1 MALTELPPLVSTP
14 LVSTPLVS
22 TPLVSTPLA
31 SELFG
36 QAPQL
41 QFDAPASQSFPALAD
56 FHPAVRTWFER
67 TFPFGPTPPQEHAWP
82 SIAAGNDTLVAAPT
96 GSGKTLSAFLVSIDQ
111 LYKRHEAGTLIANTA
126 QVVYVSPL
134 KALAVDISE
143 NLTRP
148 LDQIAAVALELGY
161 QPPVLRVGVRSGDT
175 TSSQRSSMVR
185 KPPEFIVTTPESLYL
200 MVTAEKSRNA
210 LRTVRTVIID
220 EIHAVA
226 RDKRGSHLTIT
237 LERLEHIC
245 RTRPVR
251 VGLSAT
257 QRPIETV
264 ARLLVGS
271 ARSDASGAPDCT
283 IVDTGHQRELDLELV
298 LPEGELEALPAA
310 EMVAELLDEITDMIE
325 QHHTTLVFVNTRRMA
340 ERIAHQLAERLG
352 HDKVA
357 AHHGSLSKDRRE
369 RVERKL
375 RAGEFKALV
384 ATASLELGIDI
395 GPIELVCQIGS
406 PRSIAT
412 FLQRVGRS
420 GHTRYGTPKGRLFP
434 LSRDSLVECAA
445 LLSATRAGRLDAIL
459 PPPAPLD
466 ILAQQIIAETAAE
479 RWNIDD
485 LYTLMTGAAP
495 YADLTRA
502 VFDEVVEFTAKGI
515 MTGRGPKGAFV
526 HHDEVNGEVEGR
538 RGARLASL
546 TSGGAIPEVADYRV
560 VADPDDMFVGTV
572 NEDWATESLPG
583 DIFLLGTHSWQI
595 RRIEP
600 GVVRVVDAGG
610 KPPTLPFWLG
620 EAPARTQEL
629 SEEVS
634 ALRAGVQRLIETQ
647 TPRAAVEWV
656 IESCGID
663 HVAAEMIVAYLA
675 ASLAVLGDLP
685 TTNRLII
692 ERFFDQTGGMQ
703 LVVHSPF
710 GGRINRAFGLALRKK
725 FCVNFDFELQAAA
738 NDDSVLLS
746 LGPQHSFP
754 LNEVKDYLKAE
765 QVPQTLTQ
773 AVLVP
778 PSPMFISRWRWNLNR
793 SLTVLRWK
801 GGRKNPPP
809 IQRMEADDVM
819 AAVFPSVAGCQ
830 EHINGPIEIPD
841 HPIVRQTMF
850 DTLHEGMDV
859 DGLCE
864 LVSRLE
870 SGDLQVTCVDSV
882 EPSPLSHELLVG
894 PAFTF
899 LDDAEAID
907 RRSRAVPLRRG
918 IPVELTDIGGV
929 DLSAINQV
937 RVEAEPDVRN
947 ADELHDLLADLV
959 RTRVRPQWQALFD
972 ELVVRNRAVLLDGG
986 FWSTAEMAATAQ
998 SIGNDTSQGE
1008 EGLQSMV
1015 RGHLTTTGPITTA
1028 DLAELCGTATNRV
1041 AIALV
1046 GLEGTG
1052 FAIRGAWSPSEGADT
1067 EWCSRQ
1073 LLSRIHVYSQKRRR
1087 KQVEPCTAQQFV
1099 QFLLRW
1105 QHLTPDT
1112 QVRGRAGLVSVL
1124 EQLQGYEVP
1133 AGSWEAVLAGRVANY
1148 QPGWLDELCL
1158 GGEIVWGRLSSPAV
1172 LDSDTEPQAELGSPN
1187 RQPIHS
1193 ERRLAPSRATR
1204 ISLTTRGD
1212 FAWLLAAGRKSIR
1225 PSAAPQTSPSGL
1237 LPTDGPCS
1245 ESGAEADNLVGSELI
1260 AAVVEHLDS
1269 SGAKFHAE
1277 LVEHFDLQAHEIEEA
1292 LWSAVGLGLVTADSF
1307 GAVRTLFASRTVRSA
1322 RHSLGRRGLRR
1333 GVAGHERA
1341 EGRWALLPAAMRIE
1355 DPDELAEA
1363 VAEQLLARW
1372 GVVFRDLVQSESLAI
1387 PWREI
1392 LWAFRRLEARGL
1404 IRGGRFV
1411 NGFAGEQY
1419 ASVEAIRALKEAR
1432 RSASQSS
1439 TDEIVDVMAVDPC
1452 NITGVLLPGDRVR
1465 SVGSATIRFCN
1476 GMVYAEPMSISEI
1489 QPALSV
1495 KSGSDIK

>member
-1 MALTELPPLVSTP
+1 MALTELPPRRTSTTEP
-14 LVSTPLVS
+14 
-22 TPLVSTPLA
+22 
-31 SELFG
+31 ELIG
-36 QAPQL
+36 QTLQL
-41 QFDAPASQSFPALAD
+41 QFDAPAVASWPALAD

-67 TFPFGPTPPQEHAWP
+67 SFPLGPTPPQEHAWP
-82 SIAAGNDTLVAAPT
+82 SIADGNDTLVAAPT

-111 LYKRHEAGTLIANTA
+111 LYKRHDAGTLMANTA

-148 LDQIAAVALELGY
+148 LDEIAAIALELGY
-161 QPPVLRVGVRSGDT
+161 QPPALRVGVRSGDT

-200 MVTAEKSRNA
+200 MVTAEKSREA
-210 LRTVRTVIID
+210 LRTVQTVIID

-226 RDKRGSHLTIT
+226 RDKRGSHLTLT

-245 RTRPVR
+245 GDRPVR
-251 VGLSAT
+251 IGLSAT

-271 ARSDASGAPDCT
+271 ARSDATGAPDCT
-283 IVDTGHQRELDLELV
+283 VVDTGHKRDLDLQLV

-352 HDKVA
+352 DDKVA

-420 GHTRYGTPKGRLFP
+420 GHTRHGTPKGRLFP

-445 LLSATRAGRLDAIL
+445 LLSATQAGRLDAIL
-459 PPPAPLD
+459 PPVAPLD
-466 ILAQQIIAETAAE
+466 ILAQQIVAETAAE
-479 RWNIDD
+479 RWNVND
-485 LYTLMTGAAP
+485 LYELMKGAAP
-495 YADLTRA
+495 YADLTRE
-502 VFDEVVEFTAKGI
+502 VFDEVLDFTTKGVV
-515 MTGRGPKGAFV
+515 TGRGPKGAYV
-526 HHDEVNGEVEGR
+526 HFDQVNGEVEGR

-546 TSGGAIPEVADYRV
+546 TSGGAIPETADYRV
-560 VADPDDMFVGTV
+560 VADPDDMRVGTV
-572 NEDWATESLPG
+572 GEDWATESMPG

-610 KPPTLPFWLG
+610 KPPTIPVWLG

-634 ALRAGVQRLIETQ
+634 SLRAGVQRLIETQ
-647 TPRAAVEWV
+647 SPRAAVAWV
-656 IESCGID
+656 METCDIG
-663 HVAAEMIVAYLA
+663 ALPAEMIVAYLG

-685 TTNRLII
+685 TTDRLVI

-746 LGPQHSFP
+746 LGPQHSFA
-754 LNEVKDYLKAE
+754 LDDVKNYLKTEA
-765 QVPQTLTQ
+765 VPQTLVQ

-819 AAVFPSVAGCQ
+819 AAAFPSAAGCQ

-841 HPIVRQTMF
+841 HPIVRQTMY

-870 SGDLQVTCVDSV
+870 SGDLHVTCVDSV

-918 IPVELTDIGGV
+918 IPVELDEIGGV

-937 RVEAEPDVRN
+937 RIEAEPDVRN
-947 ADELHDLLADLV
+947 ADELHDLLTDLV
-959 RTRVRPQWQALFD
+959 RTRVRPQWQDMFS
-972 ELVVRNRAVLLDGG
+972 ELVSRNRAVPLDGG
-986 FWSTAEMAATAQ
+986 FWTTAELAETATA
-998 SIGNDTSQGE
+998 IGTDTTAGE
-1008 EGLQSMV
+1008 EGLQAMV

-1028 DLAELCGTATNRV
+1028 DLAELCGTETNRV

-1052 FAIRGAWSPSEGADT
+1052 FVIRGAWSPSEGVDT

-1112 QVRGRAGLVSVL
+1112 QVRGRAGLISVL
-1124 EQLQGYEVP
+1124 EQLQGYQVP

-1158 GGEIVWGRLSSPAV
+1158 GGEVVWGRLSSPAV
-1172 LDSDTEPQAELGSPN
+1172 REQDGEAETEQDSP
-1187 RQPIHS
+1187 
-1193 ERRLAPSRATR
+1193 ERRLTPSRATR

-1212 FAWLLAAGRKSIR
+1212 FAWLLAAGRK
-1225 PSAAPQTSPSGL
+1225 
-1237 LPTDGPCS
+1237 
-1245 ESGAEADNLVGSELI
+1245 GASEADSADTVNDDVDASADNEDDECDLI
-1260 AAVVEHLDS
+1260 TAVVDHLDQR
-1269 SGAKFHAE
+1269 GAKFHAE
-1277 LVEHFDLQAHEIEEA
+1277 LAEHFDRPAHEIENA

-1307 GAVRTLFASRTVRSA
+1307 GAVRTLFATRKVRNA

-1333 GVAGHERA
+1333 GAAGHERA
-1341 EGRWALLPAAMRIE
+1341 EGRWALLPAPMPIE

-1372 GVVFRDLVQSESLAI
+1372 GVVFRDLVQTESLAL

-1411 NGFAGEQY
+1411 SGFAGEQY
-1419 ASVEAIRALKEAR
+1419 ASVEAIRSLKESR
-1432 RSASQSS
+1432 RTSKQS
-1439 TDEIVDVMAVDPC
+1439 TDDETVDVMAVDPC
-1452 NITGVLLPGDRVR
+1452 NITGILLPGDRVR
-1465 SVGSATIRFCN
+1465 SVGTSTIRFRN
-1476 GMVYAEPMSISEI
+1476 GMVHAETMS
-1489 QPALSV
+1489 L
-1495 KSGSDIK
+1495 

>member
-1 MALTELPPLVSTP
+1 MAITDLPLTPFTSSSVTA
-14 LVSTPLVS
+14 VGH
-22 TPLVSTPLA
+22 A
-31 SELFG
+31 R
-36 QAPQL
+36 QL
-41 QFDAPASQSFPALAD
+41 QFDAPGPPSFPALAD
-56 FHPAVRTWFER
+56 FHPAVRTWFTR
-67 TFPFGPTPPQEHAWP
+67 SFPLGPTPPQEHAWP

-111 LYKRHEAGTLIANTA
+111 LYKRHDAGTLMANTA

-143 NLTRP
+143 NLSRP
-148 LDQIAAVALELGY
+148 LDEIAAIALELGY
-161 QPPVLRVGVRSGDT
+161 QPPALRVGVRSGDT

-200 MVTAEKSRNA
+200 MVTAEKSRDA
-210 LRTVRTVIID
+210 LRTVQTVIID

-226 RDKRGSHLTIT
+226 RDKRGSHLTLT

-245 RTRPVR
+245 GDRPVR
-251 VGLSAT
+251 IGLSAT

-264 ARLLVGS
+264 ARMLVGS
-271 ARSDASGAPDCT
+271 ARSNATGAPDCT
-283 IVDTGHQRELDLELV
+283 IVDAGHQRHLDLELV

-310 EMVAELLDEITDMIE
+310 EMVAELLDEITEMIE

-352 HDKVA
+352 DDKVA

-420 GHTRYGTPKGRLFP
+420 GHTRHGTPKGRLFP

-445 LLSATRAGRLDAIL
+445 LLSATKAGRLDAIL
-459 PPPAPLD
+459 PPVAPLD
-466 ILAQQIIAETAAE
+466 ILAQQIVAETAAE
-479 RWNIDD
+479 RWNVDD
-485 LYTLMTGAAP
+485 LYTLMKGASP
-495 YADLTRA
+495 YAELTRE
-502 VFDEVVEFTAKGI
+502 VFDEVLDFTTKGI
-515 MTGRGPKGAFV
+515 VTGRGPKGAYV
-526 HHDEVNGEVEGR
+526 HFDEINGEVEGR

-546 TSGGAIPEVADYRV
+546 TSGGAIPETADYRV
-560 VADPDDMFVGTV
+560 IADPDDMRVGSV
-572 NEDWATESLPG
+572 GEDWATESLPG

-610 KPPTLPFWLG
+610 KPPTIPVWLG

-634 ALRAGVQRLIETQ
+634 SLRAGVQRLIETQ
-647 TPRAAVEWV
+647 SPRAAVAWV
-656 IESCGID
+656 IETCDID
-663 HVAAEMIVAYLA
+663 PLPAEMIVAYLA

-685 TTNRLII
+685 TTERLVI

-754 LNEVKDYLKAE
+754 LDEVKNYLKSE

-819 AAVFPSVAGCQ
+819 AAAFPSAAGCQ
-830 EHINGPIEIPD
+830 EHINGPIEIPN

-899 LDDAEAID
+899 LDADAEAID

-918 IPVELTDIGGV
+918 IPVDLNEIGGV

-937 RVEAEPDVRN
+937 RIEAEPDIRN

-959 RTRVRPQWQALFD
+959 RTRARPQWQDLFN
-972 ELVVRNRAVLLDGG
+972 ELVHRNRAVALDGG
-986 FWSTAEMAATAQ
+986 FWSTAELADTARA
-998 SIGNDTSQGE
+998 IGTDTTRGE
-1008 EGLQSMV
+1008 EGLQAMV

-1028 DLAELCGTATNRV
+1028 DLAELCDTETSRV

-1052 FAIRGAWSPSEGADT
+1052 FAIRGAWSPTEGADT
-1067 EWCSRQ
+1067 EWCSRH

-1087 KQVEPCTAQQFV
+1087 KQVEPCTQQQFV

-1112 QVRGRAGLVSVL
+1112 HVKGRAGLIAVL

-1133 AGSWEAVLAGRVANY
+1133 AGSWEAVLSGRVANY
-1148 QPGWLDELCL
+1148 QPSWLDELCL
-1158 GGEIVWGRLSSPAV
+1158 GGEVVWGRLSPPVAAPCLAPTDADESGLHTEHDSP
-1172 LDSDTEPQAELGSPN
+1172 ELHLRAP
-1187 RQPIHS
+1187 

-1204 ISLTTRGD
+1204 ISLATRGD
-1212 FAWLLAAGRKSIR
+1212 FAWLLAAGRKGS
-1225 PSAAPQTSPSGL
+1225 
-1237 LPTDGPCS
+1237 
-1245 ESGAEADNLVGSELI
+1245 AEAPADETDLVSEII
-1260 AAVVEHLDS
+1260 ALLDQR
-1269 SGAKFHAE
+1269 GAKFHAE
-1277 LVEHFDLQAHEIEEA
+1277 LAEHFDRPGPEIEDA

-1307 GAVRTLFASRTVRSA
+1307 GAVRTLFANRKVRSA

-1333 GVAGHERA
+1333 GAAGHERA
-1341 EGRWALLPAAMRIE
+1341 EGRWALLPAPMEIE

-1372 GVVFRDLVQSESLAI
+1372 GVVFRDMVQTESLAI
-1387 PWREI
+1387 PWREV

-1411 NGFAGEQY
+1411 SGFAGEQY
-1419 ASVEAIRALKEAR
+1419 ASVEAIRALRETR
-1432 RSASQSS
+1432 RHKPS
-1439 TDEIVDVMAVDPC
+1439 TTPDEIVDVLAVDPC
-1452 NITGVLLPGDRVR
+1452 NITGHLLPGDRVR
-1465 SVGSATIRFCN
+1465 SVGSSTIRFRN
-1476 GMVYAEPMSISEI
+1476 GLVHDHVSHDHVSHDHVSMDSNELSEV
-1489 QPALSV
+1489 P
-1495 KSGSDIK
+1495 G

>member
-1 MALTELPPLVSTP
+1 MALTELPLLVDTP
-14 LVSTPLVS
+14 LVRPPVGPDNGIAT
-22 TPLVSTPLA
+22 
-31 SELFG
+31 
-36 QAPQL
+36 QL
-41 QFDAPASQSFPALAD
+41 PFDAPGAPLFDALAD

-67 TFPFGPTPPQEHAWP
+67 AFPLGPTPPQEQAWP

-111 LYKRHEAGTLIANTA
+111 LYKRHDAGTLMANTA

-148 LDQIAAVALELGY
+148 LDQIAAIALELGY
-161 QPPVLRVGVRSGDT
+161 QPPALRVGVRSGDT

-200 MVTAEKSRNA
+200 MVTAEKSRQA
-210 LRTVRTVIID
+210 LRTVQTVIID

-226 RDKRGSHLTIT
+226 RDKRGSHLCLT

-245 RTRPVR
+245 GDRPVR
-251 VGLSAT
+251 IGLSAT

-271 ARSDASGAPDCT
+271 ARNDAAGAPDCT
-283 IVDTGHQRELDLELV
+283 IVDTGHQRLLDLELV

-310 EMVAELLDEITDMIE
+310 EMVAELLDEITEMIE

-352 HDKVA
+352 DDKVA

-434 LSRDSLVECAA
+434 LSRDSLCECAA
-445 LLSATRAGRLDAIL
+445 LLAATRAGRLDAIL

-466 ILAQQIIAETAAE
+466 ILAQQIVAETAAE
-479 RWNIDD
+479 RWNVDD
-485 LYTLMTGAAP
+485 LYDLMRGAAP
-495 YADLTRA
+495 YADLTRE
-502 VFDEVVEFTAKGI
+502 VFDEVLEFTTKGI
-515 MTGRGPKGAFV
+515 VTGRGPKGAYV
-526 HHDEVNGEVEGR
+526 HHDEINGEVEGR
-538 RGARLASL
+538 RGARLAAL

-610 KPPTLPFWLG
+610 KPPTIPFWLG

-629 SEEVS
+629 SEELS
-634 ALRAGVQRLIETQ
+634 ALRAGVQHLIETQ

-656 IESCGID
+656 IETCGID
-663 HVAAEMIVAYLA
+663 SVAAEMIVAYLA

-685 TTNRLII
+685 TTDRLVI

-754 LNEVKDYLKAE
+754 LDEVKNYLKSD
-765 QVPQTLTQ
+765 QVPQTLIQ

-819 AAVFPSVAGCQ
+819 AAAFPSAAGCQ

-850 DTLHEGMDV
+850 DTMHEGMDV

-864 LVSRLE
+864 LVRRLE
-870 SGDLQVTCVDSV
+870 SGDLAVTCVDSV

-918 IPVELTDIGGV
+918 IPVDLTEIGGV
-929 DLSAINQV
+929 DHSAINQV
-937 RVEAEPDVRN
+937 RIEAQPDVRN

-959 RTRVRPQWQALFD
+959 RTRVRPAWQPLFD
-972 ELVVRNRAVLLDGG
+972 ELAERTRAVVLDGG
-986 FWSTAEMAATAQ
+986 FWATTELADTARAIGTAT
-998 SIGNDTSQGE
+998 TLGE
-1008 EGLQSMV
+1008 DGLQAMV
-1015 RGHLTTTGPITTA
+1015 RGHLTTTGPVTTS
-1028 DLAELCGTATNRV
+1028 DLAALCGTETSRV

-1052 FAIRGAWSPSEGADT
+1052 FVIRGTWSPSECADT

-1073 LLSRIHVYSQKRRR
+1073 LLARIHVYSQKRRR

-1105 QHLTPDT
+1105 HHLTPDT
-1112 QVRGRAGLVSVL
+1112 QVRGRAGLISVL

-1133 AGSWEAVLAGRVANY
+1133 AGMWEAVLASRVANY
-1148 QPGWLDELCL
+1148 QPSWLDELCL
-1158 GGEIVWGRLSSPAV
+1158 GGEVVWGRLSPPAAPAQAACTD
-1172 LDSDTEPQAELGSPN
+1172 DSDLLAPSAASCDEIDRVIELGASACDGELVPTA
-1187 RQPIHS
+1187 P
-1193 ERRLAPSRATR
+1193 ERRLTPSRATR
-1204 ISLTTRGD
+1204 ISLATRAD
-1212 FAWLLAAGRKSIR
+1212 FSWLLAAGRKG
-1225 PSAAPQTSPSGL
+1225 T
-1237 LPTDGPCS
+1237 T
-1245 ESGAEADNLVGSELI
+1245 EAMPENSDPDSQLSLVADII
-1260 AAVVEHLDS
+1260 AHLDER
-1269 SGAKFHAE
+1269 GAKFHAE
-1277 LVEHFDLQAHEIEEA
+1277 LVEHFDRPAHEIEDA
-1292 LWSAVGLGLVTADSF
+1292 LWAAVGLGLATADSF
-1307 GAVRTLFASRTVRSA
+1307 GAVRTLFATRKVRSA

-1333 GVAGHERA
+1333 GAAGHERA
-1341 EGRWALLPAAMRIE
+1341 EGRWAVLPSPMHID

-1372 GVVFRDLVQSESLAI
+1372 GVVFRDLAQTESLAI
-1387 PWREI
+1387 PWREV

-1411 NGFAGEQY
+1411 AGFAGEQY
-1419 ASVEAIRALKEAR
+1419 ASVDAIRALKETRSSAAR
-1432 RSASQSS
+1432 S
-1439 TDEIVDVMAVDPC
+1439 TGDDIVDVLAVDPC
-1452 NITGVLLPGDRVR
+1452 NITGIVLPGDRVR
-1465 SVGSATIRFCN
+1465 SVGTATIRLRN
-1476 GMVYAEPMSISEI
+1476 GMLDVDA
-1489 QPALSV
+1489 QVLR
-1495 KSGSDIK
+1495 

>member
-1 MALTELPPLVSTP
+1 MALTELPPLVSAP
-14 LVSTPLVS
+14 LP
-22 TPLVSTPLA
+22 A
-31 SELFG
+31 ELLG
-36 QAPQL
+36 HTPQL
-41 QFDAPASQSFPALAD
+41 QFDAPSAPSFPALAD

-82 SIAAGNDTLVAAPT
+82 SISAGNDTLVAAPT

-148 LDQIAAVALELGY
+148 LDQIAAIALELGY
-161 QPPVLRVGVRSGDT
+161 QPPALRVGVRSGDT

-210 LRTVRTVIID
+210 LRTVQTVIID

-245 RTRPVR
+245 GGRPVR
-251 VGLSAT
+251 IGLSAT

-271 ARSDASGAPDCT
+271 ARSDAAGAPDCT

-352 HDKVA
+352 DDQVA

-466 ILAQQIIAETAAE
+466 ILAQQIVAETAAE
-479 RWNIDD
+479 RWNVDD
-485 LYTLMTGAAP
+485 LYTLMRGAAP

-502 VFDEVVEFTAKGI
+502 VFDEVLEFTTKGI
-515 MTGRGPKGAFV
+515 VTGRGPKGAYV
-526 HHDEVNGEVEGR
+526 HYDEVNGEVEGR

-610 KPPTLPFWLG
+610 KPPNLPFWLG

-634 ALRAGVQRLIETQ
+634 ALRAGVQQLIETQ

-663 HVAAEMIVAYLA
+663 PVAAEMIVAYLA

-685 TTNRLII
+685 TTDRLVI

-754 LNEVKDYLKAE
+754 LDEVQNYLKTE

-819 AAVFPSVAGCQ
+819 AAAFPSAAGCQ
-830 EHINGPIEIPD
+830 EHINGPIEIPN

-850 DTLHEGMDV
+850 DTLNEGMDV

-907 RRSRAVPLRRG
+907 RRSRSVPLRRG

-937 RVEAEPDVRN
+937 RIEADPDIRN
-947 ADELHDLLADLV
+947 AAELHDLLADLV
-959 RTRVRPQWQALFD
+959 RTRVRPQWQVLFD
-972 ELVVRNRAVLLDGG
+972 ELVVRKRVVLLDGG
-986 FWSTAEMAATAQ
+986 FWATAELADTARA
-998 SIGNDTSQGE
+998 IGSDTTQGE
-1008 EGLQSMV
+1008 EGLQAMV
-1015 RGHLTTTGPITTA
+1015 RGHLTTIGPITTA
-1028 DLAELCGTATNRV
+1028 DLAELCGTETSRV

-1052 FAIRGAWSPSEGADT
+1052 FVIRGAWSPSEGADT

-1124 EQLQGYEVP
+1124 EQLQGYQVP
-1133 AGSWEAVLAGRVANY
+1133 AGSWEAILAGRVANY
-1148 QPGWLDELCL
+1148 QPAWLDELCL

-1172 LDSDTEPQAELGSPN
+1172 LDSDPDSELQVEQGSPDL
-1187 RQPIHS
+1187 QPKNP

-1212 FAWLLAAGRKSIR
+1212 FAWLLAAGRKGTPLSAPSDPR
-1225 PSAAPQTSPSGL
+1225 PSDTRSADALSADADCPEVEIGADDL
-1237 LPTDGPCS
+1237 A
-1245 ESGAEADNLVGSELI
+1245 GAELI
-1260 AAVVEHLDS
+1260 SAVIEHLGS
-1269 SGAKFHAE
+1269 GGAKFHAE
-1277 LVEHFDLQAHEIEEA
+1277 LVEHFDLQAHDIEQA

-1307 GAVRTLFASRTVRSA
+1307 GAVRTLFASRKVRSA

-1333 GVAGHERA
+1333 GAAGHERA
-1341 EGRWALLPAAMRIE
+1341 EGRWALLPAPMHIE

-1372 GVVFRDLVQSESLAI
+1372 GVVFRDLVQTESLAI

-1432 RSASQSS
+1432 RSANQSGV
-1439 TDEIVDVMAVDPC
+1439 DEIVDVMAVDPC
-1452 NITGVLLPGDRVR
+1452 NITGILLPGERVR
-1465 SVGSATIRFCN
+1465 SVGSATIRFRN
-1476 GMVYAEPMSISEI
+1476 GMVHAEPTSICEPHAS
-1489 QPALSV
+1489 LS
-1495 KSGSDIK
+1495 

>member
-1 MALTELPPLVSTP
+1 
-14 LVSTPLVS
+14 
-22 TPLVSTPLA
+22 
-31 SELFG
+31 
-36 QAPQL
+36 
-41 QFDAPASQSFPALAD
+41 
-56 FHPAVRTWFER
+56 
-67 TFPFGPTPPQEHAWP
+67 
-82 SIAAGNDTLVAAPT
+82 
-96 GSGKTLSAFLVSIDQ
+96 
-111 LYKRHEAGTLIANTA
+111 
-126 QVVYVSPL
+126 
-134 KALAVDISE
+134 
-143 NLTRP
+143 
-148 LDQIAAVALELGY
+148 
-161 QPPVLRVGVRSGDT
+161 
-175 TSSQRSSMVR
+175 
-185 KPPEFIVTTPESLYL
+185 
-200 MVTAEKSRNA
+200 
-210 LRTVRTVIID
+210 
-220 EIHAVA
+220 
-226 RDKRGSHLTIT
+226 
-237 LERLEHIC
+237 
-245 RTRPVR
+245 
-251 VGLSAT
+251 
-257 QRPIETV
+257 
-264 ARLLVGS
+264 
-271 ARSDASGAPDCT
+271 
-283 IVDTGHQRELDLELV
+283 
-298 LPEGELEALPAA
+298 
-310 EMVAELLDEITDMIE
+310 
-325 QHHTTLVFVNTRRMA
+325 MA

-352 HDKVA
+352 DDKVA
-357 AHHGSLSKDRRE
+357 AHHGSLSKNRRE

-420 GHTRYGTPKGRLFP
+420 GHTRHGTPKGRLFP

-445 LLSATRAGRLDAIL
+445 LLAATRAGRLDAIL

-466 ILAQQIIAETAAE
+466 ILAQQIVAETAAE
-479 RWNIDD
+479 RWNVDD
-485 LYTLMTGAAP
+485 LFELMRGAAP
-495 YADLTRA
+495 YADLTRE
-502 VFDEVVEFTAKGI
+502 VFDEVLDFTTKGI
-515 MTGRGPKGAFV
+515 VTGRGPKGAYV
-526 HHDEVNGEVEGR
+526 HYDQINGEVEGR

-546 TSGGAIPEVADYRV
+546 TSGGAIPEIADYRV

-610 KPPTLPFWLG
+610 KPPTVPFWLG

-634 ALRAGVQRLIETQ
+634 SLRLGVQRKIEQ
-647 TPRAAVEWV
+647 ASPRAAVEWV
-656 IESCGID
+656 IETCGID
-663 HVAAEMIVAYLA
+663 PVAAEMIVAYLA

-685 TTNRLII
+685 TTDRLVI

-746 LGPQHSFP
+746 LGPQHSFE
-754 LNEVKDYLKAE
+754 LDQVKNYLKTE

-819 AAVFPSVAGCQ
+819 AAAFPSAAGCQ

-850 DTLHEGMDV
+850 DTLNEGMDV

-918 IPVELTDIGGV
+918 IPVDLQDIGGV

-937 RVEAEPDVRN
+937 RIEAEPDVRS
-947 ADELHDLLADLV
+947 ADELHDLLTDLV

-972 ELVVRNRAVLLDGG
+972 ELVERGRAVILPGG
-986 FWSTAEMAATAQ
+986 FWSTSELVESAQ
-998 SIGNDTSQGE
+998 EIGTDTTVGE
-1008 EGLQSMV
+1008 EAVQAMV

-1028 DLAELCGTATNRV
+1028 DLAEVCGTETSRV

-1052 FAIRGAWSPSEGADT
+1052 FAIRGTWSPSDGAET

-1073 LLSRIHVYSQKRRR
+1073 LLARIHVYSQKRRR
-1087 KQVEPCTAQQFV
+1087 KQIEPCTAQQFV

-1112 QVRGRAGLVSVL
+1112 QVRGRPGLIAVL
-1124 EQLQGYEVP
+1124 EQLQGYEIP
-1133 AGSWEAVLAGRVANY
+1133 AGSWEAALAGRVANY

-1158 GGEIVWGRLSSPAV
+1158 GGEIVWGRLSPPSVAAAGP
-1172 LDSDTEPQAELGSPN
+1172 SDAAADE
-1187 RQPIHS
+1187 QP
-1193 ERRLAPSRATR
+1193 EVQRRLTPSRATR
-1204 ISLTTRGD
+1204 ISLATRGD
-1212 FAWLLAAGRKSIR
+1212 FSWLLAAGRKG
-1225 PSAAPQTSPSGL
+1225 AVSPEGDQANPPE
-1237 LPTDGPCS
+1237 PTLVDQVVQHLAQH
-1245 ESGAEADNLVGSELI
+1245 GAR
-1260 AAVVEHLDS
+1260 
-1269 SGAKFHAE
+1269 FHAE
-1277 LVEHFDLQAHEIEEA
+1277 MVDALDHPAHEIEDA
-1292 LWSAVGLGLVTADSF
+1292 LWHAVGLGLVSADSF
-1307 GAVRTLFASRTVRSA
+1307 GAVRTLFANRKVRSA

-1333 GVAGHERA
+1333 GAAGHERA
-1341 EGRWALLPAAMRIE
+1341 EGRWALLPEPMQIDDA
-1355 DPDELAEA
+1355 DELAEA

-1372 GVVFRDLVQSESLAI
+1372 GVVFRDLVQTETLAI
-1387 PWREI
+1387 PWREV

-1411 NGFAGEQY
+1411 KGFAGEQY
-1419 ASVEAIRALKEAR
+1419 ASVEAIRALREIR
-1432 RSASQSS
+1432 RFKS
-1439 TDEIVDVMAVDPC
+1439 TTGDEIVDVMAVDPC
-1452 NITGVLLPGDRVR
+1452 NVTGILLPGDRVR
-1465 SVGSATIRFCN
+1465 SVGSATIRFRN
-1476 GMVYAEPMSISEI
+1476 GTLLVDTPAEF
-1489 QPALSV
+1489 
-1495 KSGSDIK
+1495 

>member
-1 MALTELPPLVSTP
+1 MALTELPPPTSPT
-14 LVSTPLVS
+14 
-22 TPLVSTPLA
+22 A
-31 SELFG
+31 AADLFG
-36 QAPQL
+36 AMPQL
-41 QFDAPASQSFPALAD
+41 QFDAPEAPSWPVLEH

-67 TFPFGPTPPQEHAWP
+67 TFPLGPTPPQEQAWP
-82 SIAAGNDTLVAAPT
+82 AIAAGNDTLVAAPT

-111 LYKRHEAGTLIANTA
+111 LYKRHDAGTLMANTA

-148 LDQIAAVALELGY
+148 LDEIAAIALELGY
-161 QPPVLRVGVRSGDT
+161 QPPALRVGVRSGDT

-200 MVTAEKSRNA
+200 MVTAEKSREA
-210 LRTVRTVIID
+210 LRTVQTVIID

-226 RDKRGSHLTIT
+226 RDKRGSHLTLT

-245 RTRPVR
+245 GDRPVR

-271 ARSDASGAPDCT
+271 ARSDAHGAPDCT
-283 IVDTGHQRELDLELV
+283 VVDSGHQRKLDLELV
-298 LPEGELEALPAA
+298 LPDGELEALPAA

-352 HDKVA
+352 DDKVA
-357 AHHGSLSKDRRE
+357 AHHGSLSKERRE

-420 GHTRYGTPKGRLFP
+420 GHTRHGTPKGRLFP

-445 LLSATRAGRLDAIL
+445 LLSATRGGRLDAIL
-459 PPPAPLD
+459 PPVAPLD
-466 ILAQQIIAETAAE
+466 ILAQQIVAETAAE
-479 RWNIDD
+479 RWNVDE
-485 LYTLMTGAAP
+485 LYQLMTGAAP
-495 YADLTRA
+495 YADLSRE
-502 VFDEVVEFTAKGI
+502 VFDEVLNFTAKGI
-515 MTGRGPKGAFV
+515 VTGRGPKGAYV
-526 HHDEVNGEVEGR
+526 HFDEVNHEVEGR

-546 TSGGAIPEVADYRV
+546 TSGGAIPETADYRV
-560 VADPDDMFVGTV
+560 IADPDDVRIGTV
-572 NEDWATESLPG
+572 GEDWATESLPG

-610 KPPTLPFWLG
+610 KPPTVPVWLG

-634 ALRAGVQRLIETQ
+634 SLRSGIQDLIENQ
-647 TPRAAVEWV
+647 TPRAAVKWV
-656 IESCGID
+656 IETCGID
-663 HVAAEMIVAYLA
+663 SVAAEMIVAYLA

-685 TTNRLII
+685 TVDRLVI

-746 LGPQHSFP
+746 LGPQHSFA
-754 LNEVKDYLKAE
+754 LDEVKNYLKTE
-765 QVPQTLTQ
+765 HVPQTLTQ

-819 AAVFPSVAGCQ
+819 AAAFPSAAGCQ

-882 EPSPLSHELLVG
+882 EPSPLAHELLVG

-899 LDDAEAID
+899 LDADAEAID

-918 IPVELTDIGGV
+918 IPVDLTEIGGV

-937 RVEAEPDVRN
+937 RIEAEPDVRN
-947 ADELHDLLADLV
+947 ADELHDLLSDLV
-959 RTRVRPQWQALFD
+959 RTRIRPQWQPLFD
-972 ELVVRNRAVLLDGG
+972 ELTDRNRAVLLDGG
-986 FWSTAEMAATAQ
+986 YWTTAELHETALA
-998 SIGNDTSQGE
+998 IGTDTTLGE
-1008 EGLQSMV
+1008 DGLQAMV

-1028 DLAELCGTATNRV
+1028 DLAELCGTETNRV

-1052 FAIRGAWSPSEGADT
+1052 FAIRGAWSPSEGAET

-1099 QFLLRW
+1099 QFLLQW
-1105 QHLTPDT
+1105 QHLTTDT
-1112 QVRGRAGLVSVL
+1112 QVRGRAGLTSVL
-1124 EQLQGYEVP
+1124 EQLQGYEIP
-1133 AGSWEAVLAGRVANY
+1133 AGSWEAILAARVANY
-1148 QPGWLDELCL
+1148 QPAWLDELCL
-1158 GGEIVWGRLSSPAV
+1158 GGEVVWGRLSSPAV
-1172 LDSDTEPQAELGSPN
+1172 RTTDSVPQTEQESPDLPHRN
-1187 RQPIHS
+1187 S
-1193 ERRLAPSRATR
+1193 EQRLAPSRATR

-1212 FAWLLAAGRKSIR
+1212 FGWLLAAGRKDAAASASER
-1225 PSAAPQTSPSGL
+1225 NAADDAKECGAAETSAADQDAG
-1237 LPTDGPCS
+1237 D
-1245 ESGAEADNLVGSELI
+1245 LI
-1260 AAVVEHLDS
+1260 SAVVEVLDQR
-1269 SGAKFHAE
+1269 GAKFHAE
-1277 LVEHFDLQAHEIEEA
+1277 LTEHFDRPAHEIEDA

-1307 GAVRTLFASRTVRSA
+1307 GAVRTLFANRKVRSA

-1333 GVAGHERA
+1333 GAAGHERA
-1341 EGRWALLPAAMRIE
+1341 EGRWALLPAAMPI
-1355 DPDELAEA
+1355 DDADELAEA

-1372 GVVFRDLVQSESLAI
+1372 GVVFRDLVQTESLAI
-1387 PWREI
+1387 PWREV

-1411 NGFAGEQY
+1411 SGFAGEQY
-1419 ASVEAIRALKEAR
+1419 ASVEAIRALKESR
-1432 RSASQSS
+1432 RSSAQA
-1439 TDEIVDVMAVDPC
+1439 TVDQIVDVRAVDPC
-1452 NITGVLLPGDRVR
+1452 NITGILLPGDRVR
-1465 SVGSATIRFCN
+1465 ASGTGTVRLRNGALHDDTMASAH
-1476 GMVYAEPMSISEI
+1476 
-1489 QPALSV
+1489 
-1495 KSGSDIK
+1495 

>member
-1 MALTELPPLVSTP
+1 MALTELPLTEAAAALLRPT
-14 LVSTPLVS
+14 
-22 TPLVSTPLA
+22 
-31 SELFG
+31 
-36 QAPQL
+36 QL
-41 QFDAPASQSFPALAD
+41 PFEAPATASDPALAD

-67 TFPFGPTPPQEHAWP
+67 TFPLGPTEPQQQAWP

-96 GSGKTLSAFLVSIDQ
+96 GSGKTLSAFLVAIDQ
-111 LYKRHEAGTLIANTA
+111 LYKRHDAGKLLADTA
-126 QVVYVSPL
+126 QVMYVSPL

-143 NLTRP
+143 NLVRP
-148 LDQIAAVALELGY
+148 LDEIAAIALELGY
-161 QPPVLRVGVRSGDT
+161 QPPALRVGVRSGDT

-200 MVTAEKSRNA
+200 MVTAEKSRES
-210 LRTVRTVIID
+210 LRTIGTVIID

-226 RDKRGSHLTIT
+226 RDKRGSHLTLT

-245 RTRPVR
+245 EDRPLR
-251 VGLSAT
+251 IGLSAT

-271 ARSDASGAPDCT
+271 ARSDAQGEPDCT
-283 IVDTGHQRELDLELV
+283 VVDTGHQRELDLELV
-298 LPEGELEALPAA
+298 LPDAELEALAPADQVG
-310 EMVAELLDEITDMIE
+310 EMLDHITEMIE
-325 QHHTTLVFVNTRRMA
+325 QHQTTLVFVNTRRMS
-340 ERIAHQLAERLG
+340 ERVAHQLAERLG
-352 HDKVA
+352 EDKVA
-357 AHHGSLSKDRRE
+357 AHHGSLSKARRE

-420 GHTRYGTPKGRLFP
+420 GHTRFGTPKGRLFP
-434 LSRDSLVECAA
+434 MSRDELVECAA
-445 LLSATRAGRLDAIL
+445 LLTAVRAGRLDALL

-466 ILAQQIIAETAAE
+466 ILAQQIVAETAAE
-479 RWNIDD
+479 RWNVDK
-485 LYTLMTGAAP
+485 LFALVRRAAP
-495 YADLTRA
+495 YRDLTRH
-502 VFDEVVEFTAKGI
+502 VFDEVLDFVTNGI
-515 MTGRGPKGAFV
+515 VTGRGPKGAYV
-526 HHDEVNGEVEGR
+526 HFDRVNDELEGR

-546 TSGGAIPEVADYRV
+546 TSGGAIPEIADYRV
-560 VADPDDMFVGTV
+560 VADPDDMFVGSV

-610 KPPTLPFWLG
+610 KPPTVPFWLG

-634 ALRAGVQRLIETQ
+634 ELRRGVQERLQ
-647 TPRAAVEWV
+647 AGQPGAAHRWV
-656 IESCGID
+656 MEISGID
-663 HVAAEMIVAYLA
+663 DVAADLIVSYLA
-675 ASLAVLGDLP
+675 ASLAILGDLP
-685 TTNRLII
+685 TCDRLVI

-738 NDDSVLLS
+738 NDDAVVLS

-754 LNEVKDYLKAE
+754 LDEVKNYLKAD

-793 SLTVLRWK
+793 SLTVLRFK

-819 AAVFPSVAGCQ
+819 AAAFPSAAGCQ

-850 DTLHEGMDV
+850 DTLNEAMDV
-859 DGLCE
+859 GGLCE
-864 LVSRLE
+864 LVGRLQ
-870 SGDLQVTCVDSV
+870 SGDLAVTCADTV
-882 EPSPLSHELLVG
+882 EPSPLAHELLVG
-894 PAFTF
+894 PAYTF

-907 RRSRAVPLRRG
+907 RRTRAVPLRRG
-918 IPVELTDIGGV
+918 IPVDLAEIGGV
-929 DLSAINQV
+929 DLTAINRV
-937 RVEAEPDVRN
+937 RLEAEPDVRN
-947 ADELHDLLADLV
+947 ADELHDLLSDLV
-959 RTRVRPQWQALFD
+959 RTRPRPAWHALFL
-972 ELVVRNRAVLLDGG
+972 ELEQRNRAVSVDG
-986 FWSTAEMAATAQ
+986 FWTTTELVQQAIA
-998 SIGNDTSQGE
+998 IGTDTTVGE
-1008 EGLQSMV
+1008 EALQAMV
-1015 RGHLTTTGPITTA
+1015 RGHLQIAGPVTTQ
-1028 DLAELCGTATNRV
+1028 DLAERCGADTGRV

-1046 GLEGTG
+1046 ALEGTG
-1052 FAIRGAWSPSEGADT
+1052 FAIRGAWSPSDGDDT

-1073 LLSRIHVYSQKRRR
+1073 LLARIHVYSQKQRRR
-1087 KQVEPCTAQQFV
+1087 EIEPVTAQKFV
-1099 QFLLRW
+1099 QFLQGW
-1105 QHLTPDT
+1105 QHLTADT
-1112 QVRGRAGLVSVL
+1112 QVRGRAGLLAVL
-1124 EQLQGYEVP
+1124 EQLQGYEIP
-1133 AGSWEAVLAGRVANY
+1133 AGTWEAVLASRISNY

-1158 GGEIVWGRLSSPAV
+1158 GGEVVWGRLSPRV
-1172 LDSDTEPQAELGSPN
+1172 D
-1187 RQPIHS
+1187 QP
-1193 ERRLAPSRATR
+1193 EVAQRLTPSRATR
-1204 ISLTTRGD
+1204 ITLTTRGD
-1212 FAWLLAAGRKSIR
+1212 FGWLLAAGRGTTDID
-1225 PSAAPQTSPSGL
+1225 PPDGL
-1237 LPTDGPCS
+1237 VAEIVTTLRDR
-1245 ESGAEADNLVGSELI
+1245 GAR
-1260 AAVVEHLDS
+1260 
-1269 SGAKFHAE
+1269 FHAE
-1277 LVEHFDLQAHEIEEA
+1277 LVEEFDRAPHEIEDA

-1307 GAVRTLFASRTVRSA
+1307 GAVRTLFATRKVRTA

-1333 GVAGHERA
+1333 GAAGHERA
-1341 EGRWALLPAAMRIE
+1341 EGRWALIPPPMTIE
-1355 DPDELAEA
+1355 DRDELAEA

-1372 GVVFRDLVQSESLAI
+1372 GVVFRDLVLSETLAL

-1392 LWAFRRLEARGL
+1392 QWAFRRLEARGL

-1419 ASVEAIRALKEAR
+1419 ASVEAIRALRAAR
-1432 RSASQSS
+1432 KNKAG
-1439 TDEIVDVMAVDPC
+1439 TGAVDVMAVDPC
-1452 NITGVLLPGDRVR
+1452 NVTGILLPGERIR
-1465 SVGSATIRFCN
+1465 SVGTGSIRFVD
-1476 GMVYAEPMSISEI
+1476 GLVVESTTPAVLT
-1489 QPALSV
+1489 PALS
-1495 KSGSDIK
+1495 

>member
-1 MALTELPPLVSTP
+1 MAITEDHISRVSPAAGFTSQLP
-14 LVSTPLVS
+14 
-22 TPLVSTPLA
+22 
-31 SELFG
+31 
-36 QAPQL
+36 
-41 QFDAPASQSFPALAD
+41 FDAPQIPNFPALD
-56 FHPAVRTWFER
+56 SFHPAVRTWFAR
-67 TFPFGPTPPQEHAWP
+67 AFPLGPTAPQEQAWP
-82 SIAAGNDTLVAAPT
+82 AIAAGNDTLVSAPT
-96 GSGKTLSAFLVSIDQ
+96 GSGKTLSAFLVSIDE
-111 LYKRHEAGTLIANTA
+111 LYKRHDAGKLAPNTA
-126 QVVYVSPL
+126 QVMYVSPL

-143 NLTRP
+143 NLMRP
-148 LDQIAAVALELGY
+148 LDEIATIAVELGY
-161 QPPVLRVGVRSGDT
+161 QPPALRVGVRSGDT

-200 MVTAEKSRNA
+200 MVTAEKSRDA
-210 LRTVRTVIID
+210 LRTIRTVIID

-226 RDKRGSHLTIT
+226 RDKRGSHLSLT

-245 RTRPVR
+245 PDRPVR
-251 VGLSAT
+251 IGLSAT

-264 ARLLVGS
+264 ARLLVGNRRNN
-271 ARSDASGAPDCT
+271 AQGKPDCT
-283 IVDTGHQRELDLELV
+283 VVDTGHKRGLDLELM
-298 LPEGELEALPAA
+298 LPDGELEALPAA
-310 EMVAELLDEITDMIE
+310 DMVAELLDDITNMIE

-352 HDKVA
+352 DDKVA
-357 AHHGSLSKDRRE
+357 AHHGSLSKNRRE

-420 GHTRYGTPKGRLFP
+420 GHTRHGTPKGRLFP
-434 LSRDSLVECAA
+434 LSRDELVECAS
-445 LLSATRAGRLDAIL
+445 LLAAVHAGRLDAIL

-466 ILAQQIIAETAAE
+466 ILAQQIVAETAAE
-479 RWNIDD
+479 RWQVDD
-485 LYTLMTGAAP
+485 LFELMTGAAP
-495 YADLTRA
+495 YASLTRC
-502 VFDEVVEFTAKGI
+502 VFDEVLDFTTKGI
-515 MTGRGPKGAFV
+515 VTGRGPKGAYV
-526 HHDEVNGEVEGR
+526 HYDEINGEVEGR

-546 TSGGAIPEVADYRV
+546 TSGGAIPEIADYRV

-610 KPPTLPFWLG
+610 KPPTVPFWLG
-620 EAPARTQEL
+620 EAPARTAEL
-629 SEEVS
+629 SQEVS
-634 ALRAGVQRLIETQ
+634 SLRAGIQHRIENE
-647 TPRAAVEWV
+647 TPRAAVEWTKQL
-656 IESCGID
+656 CGID
-663 HVAAEMIVAYLA
+663 AVAAEMIVSYLA

-685 TTNRLII
+685 TVDRLVI

-738 NDDSVLLS
+738 NDDAVVLS

-754 LNEVKDYLKAE
+754 LDEVKNYLKTE

-819 AAVFPSVAGCQ
+819 AAAFPSAAGCQ

-870 SGDLQVTCVDSV
+870 SGDLQVTCADTV

-907 RRSRAVPLRRG
+907 RRTRAVPLRRG
-918 IPVELTDIGGV
+918 IPVDLTEIGGV
-929 DLSAINQV
+929 DLSAINRV
-937 RVEAEPDVRN
+937 RIEAEPDVRT
-947 ADELHDLLADLV
+947 ADELHDLLSDLV
-959 RTRVRPQWQALFD
+959 RTRARPLWQPLFD
-972 ELVVRNRAVLLDGG
+972 ELTARHRAVQLDGEY
-986 FWSTAEMAATAQ
+986 WTTAELAETAAA
-998 SIGNDTSQGE
+998 IGADTTIGE
-1008 EGLQSMV
+1008 EGLRAMV
-1015 RGHLTTTGPITTA
+1015 RGHLTTTGPITA
-1028 DLAELCGTATNRV
+1028 DQLAELCGIETNRV

-1052 FAIRGAWSPSEGADT
+1052 FVIRGAWSPSEGVDT

-1073 LLSRIHVYSQKRRR
+1073 LLSRIHVYSQKQRR
-1087 KQVEPCTAQQFV
+1087 KDIEPVTAQKFV
-1099 QFLLRW
+1099 QFLFRW
-1105 QHLTPDT
+1105 QHLSPDT
-1112 QVRGRAGLVSVL
+1112 QVRGRSGLISIL
-1124 EQLQGYEVP
+1124 EQLQGYEIP
-1133 AGSWEAVLAGRVANY
+1133 AGQWEAALAKRVANY
-1148 QPGWLDELCL
+1148 QPAWLDELCL
-1158 GGEIVWGRLSSPAV
+1158 GGEIVWGRLSPRV
-1172 LDSDTEPQAELGSPN
+1172 D
-1187 RQPIHS
+1187 QP
-1193 ERRLAPSRATR
+1193 ETQQRLTPSRATR
-1204 ISLTTRGD
+1204 ISLATRAD
-1212 FAWLLAAGRKSIR
+1212 FAWLLSAGRR
-1225 PSAAPQTSPSGL
+1225 NAASQPTSGL
-1237 LPTDGPCS
+1237 VAEIAEQL
-1245 ESGAEADNLVGSELI
+1245 EQRGAR
-1260 AAVVEHLDS
+1260 
-1269 SGAKFHAE
+1269 FHAE
-1277 LVEHFDLQAHEIEEA
+1277 LVDHFDRPAVEIEDA
-1292 LWSAVGLGLVTADSF
+1292 LWAGVGMGLFTADSF
-1307 GAVRTLFASRTVRSA
+1307 GAVRTLFATRKVRSA

-1333 GVAGHERA
+1333 GAAGHERA
-1341 EGRWALLPAAMRIE
+1341 EGRWALLPPALEIE

-1372 GVVFRDLVQSESLAI
+1372 GVVFRSLVQTETLSI
-1387 PWREI
+1387 PWREV

-1411 NGFAGEQY
+1411 KGFAGEQY
-1419 ASVEAIRALKEAR
+1419 ASVEAIQQLRKMR
-1432 RSASQSS
+1432 KTS
-1439 TDEIVDVMAVDPC
+1439 TSNETIDVLAVDPC
-1452 NITGVLLPGDRVR
+1452 NITGILLPGERVR
-1465 SVGSATIRFCN
+1465 SVGSATIRFRD
-1476 GMVYAEPMSISEI
+1476 GRIIEDAVAAASP
-1489 QPALSV
+1489 V
-1495 KSGSDIK
+1495 G

>member
-1 MALTELPPLVSTP
+1 MALTELPPLASP
-14 LVSTPLVS
+14 ALSSSPR
-22 TPLVSTPLA
+22 P
-31 SELFG
+31 SELLG
-36 QAPQL
+36 HTPQL
-41 QFDAPASQSFPALAD
+41 QFDAPTAPSFPALAD

-82 SIAAGNDTLVAAPT
+82 SISAGNDTLVAAPT

-148 LDQIAAVALELGY
+148 LDQIAAIALELGY
-161 QPPVLRVGVRSGDT
+161 QPPALRVGVRSGDT

-210 LRTVRTVIID
+210 LRTVQTVIID

-226 RDKRGSHLTIT
+226 RDKRGSHLTLT

-245 RTRPVR
+245 GDRPVR
-251 VGLSAT
+251 IGLSAT

-271 ARSDASGAPDCT
+271 TRSDASGAPDCT

-352 HDKVA
+352 DDKVA

-466 ILAQQIIAETAAE
+466 ILAQQIVAETAAE
-479 RWNIDD
+479 RWNVDD

-495 YADLTRA
+495 YADLTRE
-502 VFDEVVEFTAKGI
+502 VFDEVLEFTTKGI
-515 MTGRGPKGAFV
+515 VTGRGPKGAYV

-610 KPPTLPFWLG
+610 KPPNLPFWLG

-634 ALRAGVQRLIETQ
+634 ALRAGVQQLIETQ

-656 IESCGID
+656 IESCDID
-663 HVAAEMIVAYLA
+663 PVAAEMIVAYLA

-685 TTNRLII
+685 TTDRLVI

-754 LNEVKDYLKAE
+754 LNEVQNYLKTE

-830 EHINGPIEIPD
+830 EHINGPIEIPN

-850 DTLHEGMDV
+850 DTLNEGMDV

-947 ADELHDLLADLV
+947 AAELHDLLVDLV
-959 RTRVRPQWQALFD
+959 RTRVRPQWQVLFD
-972 ELVVRNRAVLLDGG
+972 ELVVRNRVVLLDGG
-986 FWSTAEMAATAQ
+986 FWSTAELADTARA
-998 SIGNDTSQGE
+998 IGIDTTQGE
-1008 EGLQSMV
+1008 EGLQAMV

-1028 DLAELCGTATNRV
+1028 DLAELCGTETSRV

-1052 FAIRGAWSPSEGADT
+1052 FVIRGAWSPSEGADT

-1124 EQLQGYEVP
+1124 EQLQGYQIP
-1133 AGSWEAVLAGRVANY
+1133 AGSWEAVLAARVANY
-1148 QPGWLDELCL
+1148 QPAWLDELCL

-1172 LDSDTEPQAELGSPN
+1172 LDVDPDSELQVGQDSPDL
-1187 RQPIHS
+1187 QPKNP

-1204 ISLTTRGD
+1204 ISITTRGD
-1212 FAWLLAAGRKSIR
+1212 FAWLLAAGRKGTPS
-1225 PSAAPQTSPSGL
+1225 SAASDTRPADAVPADDAY
-1237 LPTDGPCS
+1237 P
-1245 ESGAEADNLVGSELI
+1245 EIEIEADDLTDSELI
-1260 AAVVEHLDS
+1260 AAVVDHLGNG
-1269 SGAKFHAE
+1269 GAKFHAE
-1277 LVEHFDLQAHEIEEA
+1277 LVEHFDLQAHEIEQA

-1307 GAVRTLFASRTVRSA
+1307 GAVRTLFASRKVRSA

-1333 GVAGHERA
+1333 GAAGHERA
-1341 EGRWALLPAAMRIE
+1341 EGRWALLPAPMHIE

-1372 GVVFRDLVQSESLAI
+1372 GVVFRDLVQTESLAI

-1411 NGFAGEQY
+1411 TGFAGEQY

-1432 RSASQSS
+1432 RSANQSS
-1439 TDEIVDVMAVDPC
+1439 ADEIVDVMAVDPC
-1452 NITGVLLPGDRVR
+1452 NVTGILLPGERVR
-1465 SVGSATIRFCN
+1465 SVGSTTIRFRN
-1476 GMVYAEPMSISEI
+1476 GMVHAEPASL
-1489 QPALSV
+1489 PT
-1495 KSGSDIK
+1495 

>member
-1 MALTELPPLVSTP
+1 MALTELPPL
-14 LVSTPLVS
+14 LVPPARPAQL
-22 TPLVSTPLA
+22 PLA
-31 SELFG
+31 
-36 QAPQL
+36 AA
-41 QFDAPASQSFPALAD
+41 APAQFPALAG

-67 TFPFGPTPPQEHAWP
+67 TFPLGPTSPQEQAWP

-96 GSGKTLSAFLVSIDQ
+96 GSGKTLSAFLVAIDQ
-111 LYKRHEAGTLIANTA
+111 LYKRHDAGQLMPDTA

-148 LDQIAAVALELGY
+148 LDQIAAIAAELGY
-161 QPPVLRVGVRSGDT
+161 QPPKLRVGVRSGDT

-200 MVTAEKSRNA
+200 MVTAEKSREA
-210 LRTVRTVIID
+210 LRTVQTVIVD

-226 RDKRGSHLTIT
+226 RDKRGSHLCLT

-245 RTRPVR
+245 GDRPVR
-251 VGLSAT
+251 IGLSAT

-271 ARSDASGAPDCT
+271 ARSDAHGAPDCT
-283 IVDTGHQRELDLELV
+283 IVDSGHQRELDLELV
-298 LPEGELEALPAA
+298 LPDGELEALPAA

-352 HDKVA
+352 DDKVA
-357 AHHGSLSKDRRE
+357 AHHGSLSKARRE

-420 GHTRYGTPKGRLFP
+420 GHTRHGTPKGRLFP
-434 LSRDSLVECAA
+434 LSRDSLCECAA
-445 LLSATRAGRLDAIL
+445 LLAATRAGRLDAIL

-466 ILAQQIIAETAAE
+466 ILAQQIVAETSAE
-479 RWNIDD
+479 RWNVND
-485 LYTLMTGAAP
+485 LFELMRGAAP
-495 YADLTRA
+495 YAELTRP
-502 VFDEVVEFTAKGI
+502 VFDEVLEFTTSGVV
-515 MTGRGPKGAFV
+515 TGRGPKGAYV
-526 HHDEVNGEVEGR
+526 HHDRINGEVEGR

-546 TSGGAIPEVADYRV
+546 TSGGAIPEIADYRV
-560 VADPDDMFVGTV
+560 VADPDDMFIGTV
-572 NEDWATESLPG
+572 GEDWATESMPG

-610 KPPTLPFWLG
+610 QPPTLPVWLG

-634 ALRAGVQRLIETQ
+634 ALRAGVQQRIEQ
-647 TPRAAVEWV
+647 SGPRSAVAWV
-656 IESCGID
+656 IETCGID
-663 HVAAEMIVAYLA
+663 PVAAEMIVAYLA
-675 ASLAVLGDLP
+675 AALAMLGDLP
-685 TTNRLII
+685 TTDRLVI

-738 NDDSVLLS
+738 NDDTVLLS

-754 LNEVKDYLKAE
+754 LDEVKNYLKRE

-778 PSPMFISRWRWNLNR
+778 PSPMFVSRWRWNLNR
-793 SLTVLRWK
+793 SLTVLRFK

-809 IQRMEADDVM
+809 IQRMEADDVL
-819 AAVFPSVAGCQ
+819 AAAFPSAAGCQ

-850 DTLHEGMDV
+850 DTLNEGMDV

-864 LVSRLE
+864 LVGRLE
-870 SGDLQVTCVDSV
+870 SGDLAVTCVDSV
-882 EPSPLSHELLVG
+882 EPSPLAHELLVG

-907 RRSRAVPLRRG
+907 RRSRSVPLRRG
-918 IPVELTDIGGV
+918 IPVDLTEIGGV

-937 RVEAEPDVRN
+937 RIEAEPDIRS

-972 ELVVRNRAVLLDGG
+972 ELAVRGRAVLLDGG
-986 FWSTAEMAATAQ
+986 FWATAEALDAARA
-998 SIGNDTSQGE
+998 IGTDTTVGE
-1008 EGLQSMV
+1008 EALQAMV

-1028 DLAELCGTATNRV
+1028 DLADLCGTEVNRV

-1052 FAIRGAWSPSEGADT
+1052 FAIRGTWSPSEGADT

-1087 KQVEPCTAQQFV
+1087 RAVEPCTKQQFM

-1105 QHLTPDT
+1105 QHLAPDSR
-1112 QVRGRAGLVSVL
+1112 VRGRAGLISVL
-1124 EQLQGYEVP
+1124 EQLQGYEIP
-1133 AGSWEAVLAGRVANY
+1133 AGMWEAALAARVADYN
-1148 QPGWLDELCL
+1148 PSWLDELCL
-1158 GGEIVWGRLSSPAV
+1158 GGEVVWGRLSPPDGILSRAGV
-1172 LDSDTEPQAELGSPN
+1172 AEEQQLESGN
-1187 RQPIHS
+1187 Q
-1193 ERRLAPSRATR
+1193 RLAPSRATR
-1204 ISLTTRGD
+1204 ISLTTRAD
-1212 FAWLLAAGRKSIR
+1212 FGWLLAAGRKGVIEA
-1225 PSAAPQTSPSGL
+1225 PACIDAA
-1237 LPTDGPCS
+1237 DGEPH
-1245 ESGAEADNLVGSELI
+1245 GATHEGAGRDRDDRMALI
-1260 AAVVEHLDS
+1260 ARVTRLLDER
-1269 SGAKFHAE
+1269 GARFHAE
-1277 LVEHFDLQAHEIEEA
+1277 LVDLLDEPAHRVEDA

-1307 GAVRTLFASRTVRSA
+1307 GAVRTLFANRKVRSA
-1322 RHSLGRRGLRR
+1322 RHSIGGSRSLRR
-1333 GVAGHERA
+1333 GAAGHERA
-1341 EGRWALLPAAMRIE
+1341 EGRWAMLPEPMHI
-1355 DPDELAEA
+1355 DDTDELADA

-1372 GVVFRDLVQSESLAI
+1372 GIVFRDLVQTETLAI
-1387 PWREI
+1387 PWREV

-1411 NGFAGEQY
+1411 SGFSGEQY
-1419 ASVEAIRALKEAR
+1419 ATVDAIRALKDVRAERNRTGA
-1432 RSASQSS
+1432 
-1439 TDEIVDVMAVDPC
+1439 DDIVDVPAVDPC
-1452 NITGVLLPGDRVR
+1452 NLTGIVLPGDRVR
-1465 SVGSATIRFCN
+1465 AAGTGFIRLRN
-1476 GMVYAEPMSISEI
+1476 GVVAEE
-1489 QPALSV
+1489 AV
-1495 KSGSDIK
+1495 A

>member
-1 MALTELPPLVSTP
+1 MPTAR
-14 LVSTPLVS
+14 
-22 TPLVSTPLA
+22 
-31 SELFG
+31 SE
-36 QAPQL
+36 
-41 QFDAPASQSFPALAD
+41 
-56 FHPAVRTWFER
+56 
-67 TFPFGPTPPQEHAWP
+67 
-82 SIAAGNDTLVAAPT
+82 
-96 GSGKTLSAFLVSIDQ
+96 SAFRQHNV
-111 LYKRHEAGTLIANTA
+111 
-126 QVVYVSPL
+126 
-134 KALAVDISE
+134 
-143 NLTRP
+143 
-148 LDQIAAVALELGY
+148 
-161 QPPVLRVGVRSGDT
+161 
-175 TSSQRSSMVR
+175 
-185 KPPEFIVTTPESLYL
+185 
-200 MVTAEKSRNA
+200 
-210 LRTVRTVIID
+210 
-220 EIHAVA
+220 
-226 RDKRGSHLTIT
+226 
-237 LERLEHIC
+237 
-245 RTRPVR
+245 
-251 VGLSAT
+251 
-257 QRPIETV
+257 PIETV

-271 ARSDASGAPDCT
+271 ARSDAAGAPDCT
-283 IVDTGHQRELDLELV
+283 VVDTGHQRALDLELV

-310 EMVAELLDEITDMIE
+310 EMVAELLDDITDMIE

-352 HDKVA
+352 DDKVA
-357 AHHGSLSKDRRE
+357 AHHGSLSKARRE

-420 GHTRYGTPKGRLFP
+420 GHTRHGTPKGRLFP
-434 LSRDSLVECAA
+434 LSRDSLCECAA
-445 LLSATRAGRLDAIL
+445 LLAATKAGRLDAIL

-466 ILAQQIIAETAAE
+466 ILAQQIVAETAAE
-479 RWNIDD
+479 RWNVDE

-495 YADLTRA
+495 YAGLSRE
-502 VFDEVVEFTAKGI
+502 VFDEVLEFTTKGI
-515 MTGRGPKGAFV
+515 VTGRGPKGAYV
-526 HHDEVNGEVEGR
+526 HHDEINGEIEGR
-538 RGARLASL
+538 RGARLAAL
-546 TSGGAIPEVADYRV
+546 TSGGAIPEIADYRV
-560 VADPDDMFVGTV
+560 IADPDDMFVGTV

-610 KPPTLPFWLG
+610 KPPTVPFWLG

-634 ALRAGVQRLIETQ
+634 ALRAGIQHRIENE

-656 IESCGID
+656 IETCGID
-663 HVAAEMIVAYLA
+663 TVAAEMIVAYLA

-685 TTNRLII
+685 TTDRLVI

-754 LNEVKDYLKAE
+754 LDEVKNYLKPE

-793 SLTVLRWK
+793 SLTVLRFK

-819 AAVFPSVAGCQ
+819 AAAFPSAAGCQ

-850 DTLHEGMDV
+850 DTLNEGMDV
-859 DGLCE
+859 EGLQH
-864 LVSRLE
+864 LVERLQ
-870 SGDLQVTCVDSV
+870 SGNLAVTCVDSV

-918 IPVELTDIGGV
+918 IPVDLTEIGGV

-937 RVEAEPDVRN
+937 RAEAEPDVRT
-947 ADELHDLLADLV
+947 ADELHDLLSDLV
-959 RTRVRPQWQALFD
+959 RTRARPAWQSLFD
-972 ELVVRNRAVLLDGG
+972 ELVSRNRAIVLDGQ
-986 FWSTAEMAATAQ
+986 FWATAELAETARA
-998 SIGNDTSQGE
+998 IGTDTTVGE
-1008 EGLQSMV
+1008 EGLQAMV
-1015 RGHLTTTGPITTA
+1015 RGHLTTTGPITTN
-1028 DLAELCGTATNRV
+1028 DLAELCGTETNRV

-1052 FAIRGAWSPSEGADT
+1052 FAIRGTWSPSEGADT

-1099 QFLLRW
+1099 QFLFRW
-1105 QHLTPDT
+1105 QHLTTDT
-1112 QVRGRAGLVSVL
+1112 QVRGRAGLISVL
-1124 EQLQGYEVP
+1124 EQLQGYEIP
-1133 AGSWEAVLAGRVANY
+1133 AGTWEAVLASRVANY
-1148 QPGWLDELCL
+1148 QPAWLDELCL
-1158 GGEIVWGRLSSPAV
+1158 GGEVVWGRLSPPTDAFTC
-1172 LDSDTEPQAELGSPN
+1172 DDAD
-1187 RQPIHS
+1187 S
-1193 ERRLAPSRATR
+1193 ERDDERIPPDIPHRTKNRRLTPSRATR
-1204 ISLTTRGD
+1204 ISLATRGD
-1212 FAWLLAAGRKSIR
+1212 FGWLLAAGRKG
-1225 PSAAPQTSPSGL
+1225 SAELPAATGEGHDFDLMTDIVNL
-1237 LPTDGPCS
+1237 L
-1245 ESGAEADNLVGSELI
+1245 EEKGAR
-1260 AAVVEHLDS
+1260 
-1269 SGAKFHAE
+1269 FHAE
-1277 LVEHFDLQAHEIEEA
+1277 LVDHFDRPAHEIEEA
-1292 LWSAVGLGLVTADSF
+1292 LWTAVGLGHLTADSF
-1307 GAVRTLFASRTVRSA
+1307 GAVRTLFANRKVRSA

-1333 GVAGHERA
+1333 GAAGHERA
-1341 EGRWALLPAAMRIE
+1341 EGRWAVLPAPMQIE

-1372 GVVFRDLVQSESLAI
+1372 GVVFRDLVQTESLAI
-1387 PWREI
+1387 PWREV

-1411 NGFAGEQY
+1411 AGFSGEQY
-1419 ASVEAIRALKEAR
+1419 ASVDAIRALREAR
-1432 RSASQSS
+1432 KASK
-1439 TDEIVDVMAVDPC
+1439 TTGADEIVDVLAVDPC
-1452 NITGVLLPGDRVR
+1452 NVTGIVLPGDRVR
-1465 SVGSATIRFCN
+1465 AVGSSTIRFRN
-1476 GMVYAEPMSISEI
+1476 GLLHESTTTPTAV
-1489 QPALSV
+1489 
-1495 KSGSDIK
+1495 

>member
-1 MALTELPPLVSTP
+1 MAIIELPLTTVESA
-14 LVSTPLVS
+14 V
-22 TPLVSTPLA
+22 
-31 SELFG
+31 G
-36 QAPQL
+36 QVQQL
-41 QFDAPASQSFPALAD
+41 QFDAPHAPLFEALAD
-56 FHPAVRTWFER
+56 FHPAVRIWFER
-67 TFPFGPTPPQEHAWP
+67 AFPLGPTAPQEQAWP

-111 LYKRHEAGTLIANTA
+111 LYKRHGAGKLMANTA
-126 QVVYVSPL
+126 QVVYISPL

-148 LDQIAAVALELGY
+148 LDEIAAIAVELGY
-161 QPPVLRVGVRSGDT
+161 QPPNLRVGVRSGDT

-210 LRTVRTVIID
+210 LRTVQTVIID

-226 RDKRGSHLTIT
+226 RDKRGSHLTLT

-245 RTRPVR
+245 ADRPVR
-251 VGLSAT
+251 IGLSAT

-271 ARSDASGAPDCT
+271 RRTKPTNEPDCVV
-283 IVDTGHQRELDLELV
+283 VDTGHQRALDLELV
-298 LPEGELEALPAA
+298 LPDGELEALPAA
-310 EMVAELLDEITDMIE
+310 DMVAELLDEITDMIE

-352 HDKVA
+352 DDKVA
-357 AHHGSLSKDRRE
+357 AHHGSLSKNRRE

-420 GHTRYGTPKGRLFP
+420 GHTRHGTPKGRLFP
-434 LSRDSLVECAA
+434 LSRDSLVECTA
-445 LLSATRAGRLDAIL
+445 LLSATRAGRLDVIL
-459 PPPAPLD
+459 PPVAPLD
-466 ILAQQIIAETAAE
+466 ILAQQIVAETAAE
-479 RWNIDD
+479 RWNVDE
-485 LYTLMTGAAP
+485 LFELMTGAAP
-495 YADLTRA
+495 YADLSRE
-502 VFDEVVEFTAKGI
+502 VFDEVLDFTTKGI
-515 MTGRGPKGAFV
+515 VTGRGPKGAYV
-526 HHDEVNGEVEGR
+526 HYDQINGEVEGR

-546 TSGGAIPEVADYRV
+546 TSGGAIPEMADYRV
-560 VADPDDMFVGTV
+560 IADPDDMAVGTV

-600 GVVRVVDAGG
+600 GIVRVVDAGG
-610 KPPTLPFWLG
+610 KPPTIPVWLG
-620 EAPARTQEL
+620 EAPARTKEL
-629 SEEVS
+629 SDEVS
-634 ALRAGVQRLIETQ
+634 ALRAGVQELIEKQ
-647 TPRAAVEWV
+647 SPRVAVDWL
-656 IESCGID
+656 IEIAGID
-663 HVAAEMIVAYLA
+663 RVAADMVVAYLA

-685 TTNRLII
+685 TTDRLVI

-746 LGPQHSFP
+746 LGPQHSFA
-754 LNEVKDYLKAE
+754 LEDVQNYLKSE
-765 QVPQTLTQ
+765 HVPQTLTQ

-809 IQRMEADDVM
+809 IQRMEADDAM
-819 AAVFPSVAGCQ
+819 AAAFPSAAGCQ

-850 DTLHEGMDV
+850 DTLNEGMDV

-864 LVSRLE
+864 LVRRLE
-870 SGDLQVTCVDSV
+870 SGDLAVTCVDSV
-882 EPSPLSHELLVG
+882 EPSPLAHELLVG

-918 IPVELTDIGGV
+918 IPVDLDDIGGV
-929 DLSAINQV
+929 DLSAIKQV
-937 RVEAEPDVRN
+937 RIEAKPDVRT

-959 RTRVRPQWQALFD
+959 RTRVRPQWQVLFD
-972 ELVVRNRAVLLDGG
+972 ELAARHRAVALDGG
-986 FWSTAEMAATAQ
+986 FWSTAELADSARA
-998 SIGNDTSQGE
+998 IGTDTTPGE
-1008 EGLQSMV
+1008 EGLQAMV
-1015 RGHLTTTGPITTA
+1015 RGHLTTTGPITTS
-1028 DLAELCGTATNRV
+1028 DLAELCGTETNRV

-1052 FAIRGAWSPSEGADT
+1052 FVIRGAWSPSEGAET

-1073 LLSRIHVYSQKRRR
+1073 LLARIHVYSQKRRR
-1087 KQVEPCTAQQFV
+1087 KQIEPCNPQQFV
-1099 QFLLRW
+1099 QFLFRW
-1105 QHLTPDT
+1105 QHLTDDT
-1112 QVRGRAGLVSVL
+1112 KVRGRAGLVSVL

-1133 AGSWEAVLAGRVANY
+1133 AGSWEAVLASRVANY

-1158 GGEIVWGRLSSPAV
+1158 GGEVVWGRLSPPAAGDDDCE
-1172 LDSDTEPQAELGSPN
+1172 LQPRTPQ
-1187 RQPIHS
+1187 
-1193 ERRLAPSRATR
+1193 RRLAPSRATR
-1204 ISLTTRGD
+1204 VSLTTRGD
-1212 FAWLLAAGRKSIR
+1212 FGWLLAAGRKNTPELAGSHTANSSTEANQ
-1225 PSAAPQTSPSGL
+1225 PVTH
-1237 LPTDGPCS
+1237 T
-1245 ESGAEADNLVGSELI
+1245 GAEPTGDETNISADIIGVGAKGEHVASQDLVTAIVEL
-1260 AAVVEHLDS
+1260 LGQQ
-1269 SGAKFHAE
+1269 GAKFHAD
-1277 LVEHFDLQAHEIEEA
+1277 LVDHFDRPAHEIEEA
-1292 LWSAVGLGLVTADSF
+1292 LWNAVGLGVVTADSF
-1307 GAVRTLFASRTVRSA
+1307 GAVRTLFATRKVRSA

-1333 GVAGHERA
+1333 GAAGHERA
-1341 EGRWALLPAAMRIE
+1341 EGRWSVLPAPMHIE

-1372 GVVFRDLVQSESLAI
+1372 GVVFRDLVQTESLAI
-1387 PWREI
+1387 PWREV

-1411 NGFAGEQY
+1411 SGFAGEQY
-1419 ASVEAIRALKEAR
+1419 ASVEAIRALREQRK
-1432 RSASQSS
+1432 SS
-1439 TDEIVDVMAVDPC
+1439 GAKNSIVNIMAVDPC
-1452 NITGVLLPGDRVR
+1452 NITGILLPGDRVR
-1465 SVGSATIRFCN
+1465 SAGSDTIRFHN
-1476 GMVYAEPMSISEI
+1476 GALATSEPSEAV
-1489 QPALSV
+1489 PGTASLMAR
-1495 KSGSDIK
+1495 

>member
-1 MALTELPPLVSTP
+1 MTAVVDTDAAPRTATTAAAQLPF
-14 LVSTPLVS
+14 
-22 TPLVSTPLA
+22 
-31 SELFG
+31 E
-36 QAPQL
+36 APQEL
-41 QFDAPASQSFPALAD
+41 CFHALAD
-56 FHPAVRTWFER
+56 FHPAVRTWFAR
-67 TFPFGPTPPQEHAWP
+67 AFPLGPTAPQEGAWP

-96 GSGKTLSAFLVSIDQ
+96 GSGKTLSAFLVAIDQ
-111 LYKRHEAGTLIANTA
+111 LYKRHDAGQLAENTA

-161 QPPVLRVGVRSGDT
+161 QPPALRVGVRSGDT

-185 KPPEFIVTTPESLYL
+185 KPPHFIVTTPESLYL
-200 MVTAEKSRNA
+200 MVTAEKSRDA
-210 LRTVRTVIID
+210 LRTVQTVIVD

-226 RDKRGSHLTIT
+226 RDKRGSHLTLT

-245 RTRPVR
+245 GDRPVR
-251 VGLSAT
+251 IGLSAT

-271 ARSDASGAPDCT
+271 ARSDSAGQPDCT
-283 IVDTGHQRELDLELV
+283 VVDTGHKRELDLELV

-310 EMVAELLDEITDMIE
+310 EMVAELLDDITDMIE

-352 HDKVA
+352 DDKVA
-357 AHHGSLSKDRRE
+357 AHHGSLSKNRRE

-420 GHTRYGTPKGRLFP
+420 GHTRHGTPKGRLFP

-445 LLSATRAGRLDAIL
+445 LLSATKAGRLDAIL
-459 PPPAPLD
+459 PPVAPLD
-466 ILAQQIIAETAAE
+466 ILAQQIVAETAAE
-479 RWNIDD
+479 RWNVDD
-485 LYTLMTGAAP
+485 LYELMRGAAP
-495 YADLTRA
+495 YADLTRD
-502 VFDEVVEFTAKGI
+502 VFDEVLDFTTKGI
-515 MTGRGPKGAFV
+515 VTGRGPKGAYV
-526 HHDEVNGEVEGR
+526 HYDEINGEVEGR

-546 TSGGAIPEVADYRV
+546 TSGGAIPEMANYRV

-610 KPPTLPFWLG
+610 KPPTVPFWLG

-634 ALRAGVQRLIETQ
+634 SLRAGIQKIIEEQ
-647 TPRAAVEWV
+647 SPRAAVEWL
-656 IESCGID
+656 ID
-663 HVAAEMIVAYLA
+663 ICDIDSLPAEMIVAYLA

-685 TTNRLII
+685 TTDRLVI

-746 LGPQHSFP
+746 LGPQHSFA
-754 LNEVKDYLKAE
+754 LDEVKNYLKTE

-801 GGRKNPPP
+801 SGRKNPPP

-819 AAVFPSVAGCQ
+819 AAAFPSAAGCQ

-850 DTLHEGMDV
+850 DTLNEGMDV

-870 SGDLQVTCVDSV
+870 SGDLAVTCIDSV

-918 IPVELTDIGGV
+918 IPVDLTEIGGV

-937 RVEAEPDVRN
+937 RVEAEPDVRS
-947 ADELHDLLADLV
+947 ADELHDLLTDLV
-959 RTRVRPQWQALFD
+959 RTRARPAWQPLFN
-972 ELVVRNRAVLLDGG
+972 ELLARNRVIELDAG
-986 FWSTAEMAATAQ
+986 FWCTAELADAAR
-998 SIGNDTSQGE
+998 SIGSDTTLGE
-1008 EGLQSMV
+1008 ESVKAMV

-1028 DLAELCGTATNRV
+1028 DLAELCGTETSRV

-1052 FAIRGAWSPSEGADT
+1052 FVIRGSWSPSEGADT

-1087 KQVEPCTAQQFV
+1087 KQIEPCTAQQFV
-1099 QFLLRW
+1099 QFLFRW
-1105 QHLTPDT
+1105 QHLTNDT
-1112 QVRGRAGLVSVL
+1112 KVRGRAGLTSVL
-1124 EQLQGYEVP
+1124 EQLQGYEIP
-1133 AGSWEAVLAGRVANY
+1133 AGSWEAVLASRVANY

-1158 GGEIVWGRLSSPAV
+1158 GGEVVWGRLSPRV
-1172 LDSDTEPQAELGSPN
+1172 D
-1187 RQPIHS
+1187 QPEIQQ
-1193 ERRLAPSRATR
+1193 RLTPSRATR
-1204 ISLTTRGD
+1204 ISLATRGD
-1212 FAWLLAAGRKSIR
+1212 FGWLLAAGRKGTGTT
-1225 PSAAPQTSPSGL
+1225 PSDAEPLAEPTLVDQIVEL
-1237 LPTDGPCS
+1237 L
-1245 ESGAEADNLVGSELI
+1245 EQRGAR
-1260 AAVVEHLDS
+1260 
-1269 SGAKFHAE
+1269 FHAE
-1277 LVEHFDLQAHEIEEA
+1277 LVEHFDRPAVEIEDA
-1292 LWSAVGLGLVTADSF
+1292 LWAAVGLGLVTADSF
-1307 GAVRTLFASRTVRSA
+1307 GAVRTLFATRKVRSA

-1333 GVAGHERA
+1333 GAAGHERA
-1341 EGRWALLPAAMRIE
+1341 EGRWALLPAPMEIE

-1372 GVVFRDLVQSESLAI
+1372 GVVFRDLAQTETLAI
-1387 PWREI
+1387 PWREV

-1411 NGFAGEQY
+1411 SGFAGEQY
-1419 ASVEAIRALKEAR
+1419 ASVEAIRALREAR
-1432 RSASQSS
+1432 KTPNRGGPSS
-1439 TDEIVDVMAVDPC
+1439 GDEVVDVMAVDPC
-1452 NITGVLLPGDRVR
+1452 NITGILLPGDRVR
-1465 SVGSATIRFCN
+1465 SVGSGTIRFRN
-1476 GMVYAEPMSISEI
+1476 GAVLSSEHAE
-1489 QPALSV
+1489 ARA
-1495 KSGSDIK
+1495 

>member
-1 MALTELPPLVSTP
+1 M
-14 LVSTPLVS
+14 
-22 TPLVSTPLA
+22 
-31 SELFG
+31 
-36 QAPQL
+36 PQL
-41 QFDAPASQSFPALAD
+41 PFDAPAPPAFAALAD

-67 TFPFGPTPPQEHAWP
+67 AFPLGPTAPQERAWP

-111 LYKRHEAGTLIANTA
+111 LYKRHDAGQLMANTA

-148 LDQIAAVALELGY
+148 LDEIAAIALELGY
-161 QPPVLRVGVRSGDT
+161 QPPNLRVGVRSGDT

-200 MVTAEKSRNA
+200 MVTAEKSRDA
-210 LRTVRTVIID
+210 LRTVQTVIID

-226 RDKRGSHLTIT
+226 RDKRGSHLSLT

-245 RTRPVR
+245 GDRPVR
-251 VGLSAT
+251 IGLSAT

-271 ARSDASGAPDCT
+271 ARSDATGAPDCT
-283 IVDTGHQRELDLELV
+283 IVDTGHQRTLDLQLV

-310 EMVAELLDEITDMIE
+310 EMVAELLDDITDMIE

-352 HDKVA
+352 DDKVA

-420 GHTRYGTPKGRLFP
+420 GHTRHGTPKGRLFP
-434 LSRDSLVECAA
+434 LSRDSLVECTA
-445 LLSATRAGRLDAIL
+445 LMAATRAGRLDAIL

-466 ILAQQIIAETAAE
+466 ILAQQIVAETAAE
-479 RWNIDD
+479 RWNVDD
-485 LYTLMTGAAP
+485 LYELMRGAAP
-495 YADLTRA
+495 FADLTRQ
-502 VFDEVVEFTAKGI
+502 VFDEVLEFTTTGI
-515 MTGRGPKGAFV
+515 VTGRGPKGAYV
-526 HHDEVNGEVEGR
+526 HYDKVNGEVEGR

-546 TSGGAIPEVADYRV
+546 TSGGAIPEIADYRV

-572 NEDWATESLPG
+572 GEDWATESLPG

-610 KPPTLPFWLG
+610 KPPTIPVWLG

-634 ALRAGVQRLIETQ
+634 SLRENVQRLIEQ
-647 TPRAAVEWV
+647 QSPRAAVQWV
-656 IESCGID
+656 IETAGID
-663 HVAAEMIVAYLA
+663 SVAAEMIVAYLA

-685 TTNRLII
+685 TIDRLVI

-754 LNEVKDYLKAE
+754 LDEVKNYLKPEA
-765 QVPQTLTQ
+765 VPQTLTQ

-819 AAVFPSVAGCQ
+819 AAAFPSAAGCQ

-850 DTLHEGMDV
+850 DTLNEGMDV
-859 DGLCE
+859 VGLQE
-864 LVSRLE
+864 LVGRLQ
-870 SGDLQVTCVDSV
+870 SGDLQVTCVDTV

-918 IPVELTDIGGV
+918 IPVDLTEIGGV
-929 DLSAINQV
+929 DTSAINQV
-937 RVEAEPDVRN
+937 RLEAQPDVRS
-947 ADELHDLLADLV
+947 ADELHDLLSDLV
-959 RTRVRPQWQALFD
+959 RARPNPTWQTFFD
-972 ELVVRNRAVLLDGG
+972 ELADRNRAQIIGDG
-986 FWSTAEMAATAQ
+986 FWCTTELVPDATA
-998 SIGNDTSQGE
+998 IGTDTTVGE
-1008 EGLQSMV
+1008 EALQAMV
-1015 RGHLTTTGPITTA
+1015 RGHLTTTGPITTSH
-1028 DLAELCGTATNRV
+1028 LAELCGTDTSRV

-1052 FAIRGAWSPSEGADT
+1052 FAIRGTWSPSEGDGT

-1087 KQVEPCTAQQFV
+1087 KQVEPCTKQQFV
-1099 QFLLRW
+1099 QFLFRW
-1105 QHLTPDT
+1105 QHLTDET
-1112 QVRGRAGLVSVL
+1112 KVRGRAGLVSVL
-1124 EQLQGYEVP
+1124 EQLQGYEIP
-1133 AGSWEAVLAGRVANY
+1133 AGSWEAVLASRVANY
-1148 QPGWLDELCL
+1148 QQGWLDELCL
-1158 GGEIVWGRLSSPAV
+1158 GGEVVWGRLSPPA
-1172 LDSDTEPQAELGSPN
+1172 LPELPTADPTDSQIEDGAPDPADVANPS
-1187 RQPIHS
+1187 S
-1193 ERRLAPSRATR
+1193 RRLAPSRATR
-1204 ISLTTRGD
+1204 ISIVMRAD
-1212 FAWLLAAGRKSIR
+1212 FGWLVAAGRKGTDPQQALALR
-1225 PSAAPQTSPSGL
+1225 AAN
-1237 LPTDGPCS
+1237 DA
-1245 ESGAEADNLVGSELI
+1245 EVEADGRVDG
-1260 AAVVEHLDS
+1260 VEQCVDADLMTAIVDHLDRR
-1269 SGAKFHAE
+1269 GARFHAE
-1277 LVEHFDLQAHEIEEA
+1277 LVEHFDKPAHVIEAA
-1292 LWSAVGLGLVTADSF
+1292 LWDAVGLGLVTADSY
-1307 GAVRTLFASRTVRSA
+1307 GAVRTLFSNRKVRTA

-1333 GVAGHERA
+1333 GAAGHERA
-1341 EGRWALLPAAMRIE
+1341 EGRWALLPQPMTID

-1372 GVVFRDLVQSESLAI
+1372 GVVFRDLVQTETLAI
-1387 PWREI
+1387 PWREV

-1411 NGFAGEQY
+1411 NGFSGEQY
-1419 ASVEAIRALKEAR
+1419 ASVEAIRALRETRKQ
-1432 RSASQSS
+1432 RSV
-1439 TDEIVDVMAVDPC
+1439 TDERVDVMAVDPC
-1452 NITGVLLPGDRVR
+1452 NITGIVLPCDRVR
-1465 SVGSATIRFCN
+1465 SVGTATIPFRN
-1476 GMVYAEPMSISEI
+1476 GVVVGTATAEHEPPLPDQS
-1489 QPALSV
+1489 PL
-1495 KSGSDIK
+1495 